1 MAQQYML
8 VASETLGVEAFGI
21 TDEGSWL
28 LTVIKTSH
36 DEVLLPSL
44 GISVAMKDIYDGVK
58 W

>member
-8 VASETLGVEAFGI
+8 VDSETLGVETFGI
-21 TDEGSWL
+21 NDEGSWL
-28 LTVIKTSH
+28 LTEFKTIH

-44 GISVAMKDIYDGVK
+44 GIFVAMKDIYDGDK